1 MRDALLQLPVALAAR
16 PANAV
21 AGWRGSQA
29 VSCASLV
36 QRVQEWRL
44 VLAAQR
50 GSDFALY
57 IEDSLEFAA
66 ALLGAWQAGKT
77 VWLTA
82 DALPTSCAAL
92 RMRVDGFLGEFPA
105 DCAPIA
111 PPAGVGAVS
120 AATGPAAGAAL
131 APHAL
136 NGAFEALVVHTSG
149 STGAP
154 QAIPKRLSQMSSE
167 VDVLEAMFGDML
179 GADAAVVATV
189 SHQHIYG
196 LLFKVLWP
204 LCAGRPL
211 LAESV
216 AYPEELAAL
225 LAQRPSLLV
234 SSPAHLKRLPEL
246 GGWQDARAHLRAVFS
261 SGGPLPE
268 EAAFACADLLGKAP
282 IEVYGSSETGGV
294 ARRQRTR
301 ASSAAWTAFPNVEWR
316 LEEEGALAVRS
327 AHLADDNWL
336 QLADR
341 AEATDDGRFELR
353 GRADRIVKLEEK
365 RISLDALEA
374 ALRASPLVQEARLM
388 LDDSAARACLAAFVV
403 LSAQG
408 RTQLQA
414 GGKLA
419 LNRTLRALL
428 AASAEAVALPR
439 RWRYLEQLPVNAQG
453 KVTHAALAALLA
465 EQPSSSAVPAQAV
478 QAAAAASARPTEP
491 LWSELERGEASVKL
505 ALTVPADLLYFEG
518 HFPGSPI
525 LPGVVQLDW
534 AIARGRQYFDMPP
547 VFRDIAMLKFQQIIA
562 PGATVQLDLAWDSA
576 KSSLQFKYLS
586 QAGQHASGRVLFA
599 AA

>member
-1 MRDALLQLPVALAAR
+1 MREWRSVLAAR
-16 PANAV
+16 P
-21 AGWRGSQA
+21 GR
-29 VSCASLV
+29 
-36 QRVQEWRL
+36 
-44 VLAAQR
+44 
-50 GSDFALY
+50 DYALY

-66 ALLGAWQAGKT
+66 ALLGAWQACKT

-82 DALPTSCAAL
+82 DALPASCAAL
-92 RMRVDGFLGEFPA
+92 RARVDGFLGDFPA
-105 DCAPIA
+105 DCAPLTA
-111 PPAGVGAVS
+111 PGPAGVAE
-120 AATGPAAGAAL
+120 TGQVLSIRAL
-131 APHAL
+131 D
-136 NGAFEALVVHTSG
+136 GAFDALVVHTSG

-167 VDVLEAMFGDML
+167 VDVLEAMFGGML
-179 GADAAVVATV
+179 GADTAVVATV

-204 LCAGRPL
+204 LCAGRPV
-211 LAESV
+211 LADSV

-225 LAQRPSLLV
+225 LARRPSLLV

-246 GGWQDARAHLRAVFS
+246 AGWLDARTRLRAVFS

-268 EAAFACADLLGKAP
+268 EAAYACAELLGKAP

-294 ARRQRTR
+294 AWRQRTR
-301 ASSAAWTAFPNVEWR
+301 ASSAAWTAFPNVAWR

-341 AEATDDGRFELR
+341 AEAADDGRFELR

-365 RISLDALEA
+365 RVSLDALES
-374 ALRASPLVQEARLM
+374 ALRASPLVQVARLM

-403 LSAQG
+403 LSEAG
-408 RTQLQA
+408 RARLQA
-414 GGKLA
+414 EGKLA
-419 LNRTLRALL
+419 LNRALRALL

-453 KVTHAALAALLA
+453 KTTHAALAALLA
-465 EQPSSSAVPAQAV
+465 DQPPAPDDSAPQAV
-478 QAAAAASARPTEP
+478 QAGCNADPRPIDPE
-491 LWSELERGEASVKL
+491 WNEIERGESSVKL
-505 ALTVPADLLYFEG
+505 SLTVPKDLLYFDG

-534 AIARGRQYFDMPP
+534 AIAHGRRYFDMPP
-547 VFRDIAMLKFQQIIA
+547 LFRDIAMLKFQQVIT

>member
-1 MRDALLQLPVALAAR
+1 MRDALLRLPMSLAAR
-16 PANAV
+16 PADAV
-21 AGWRGSQA
+21 VGWRGAQA
-29 VSCASLV
+29 LSCALLV
-36 QRVQEWRL
+36 ERVQDWRAA
-44 VLAAQR
+44 LAAQTGR
-50 GSDFALY
+50 HFALY

-82 DALPTSCAAL
+82 DALPASCAAL
-92 RMRVDGFLGEFPA
+92 RARVDGFLGEFPA
-105 DCAPIA
+105 DCAPLEA
-111 PPAGVGAVS
+111 QRGSG
-120 AATGPAAGAAL
+120 AGAGL
-131 APHAL
+131 AMHAL
-136 NGAFEALVVHTSG
+136 EASFDALVVHTSG

-167 VDVLEAMFGDML
+167 VDVLESMFGDML

-204 LCAGRPL
+204 LCAGRPVM
-211 LAESV
+211 ADSV

-246 GGWQDARAHLRAVFS
+246 AGWQDARAQLRAVFS

-268 EAAFACADLLGKAP
+268 EAAYACADLLGKAP

-294 ARRQRTR
+294 AWRQRTR
-301 ASSAAWTAFPNVEWR
+301 ASSAAWSAFPNVEWR

-327 AHLADDNWL
+327 AHLADDEWL

-341 AEATDDGRFELR
+341 AEATADGRFELR

-374 ALRASPLVQEARLM
+374 ALRASPLVEEARLL

-403 LSAQG
+403 LSAEG
-408 RTQLQA
+408 RTHLQA
-414 GGKLA
+414 QGKLA
-419 LNRTLRALL
+419 LNRALRSLL
-428 AASAEAVALPR
+428 TANAEAVALPR
-439 RWRYLEQLPVNAQG
+439 RWRYLEQFPVNAQG
-453 KVTHAALAALLA
+453 KTTHAALAALLA
-465 EQPSSSAVPAQAV
+465 EPG
-478 QAAAAASARPTEP
+478 AAPVASGADGRPTEP
-491 LWSELERGEASVKL
+491 VWSETGRGETSVTL
-505 ALTVPADLLYFEG
+505 SLTVPEDLLYFDG

-534 AIARGRQYFDMPP
+534 AIARGRHYFDMPP
-547 VFRDIAMLKFQQIIA
+547 VFRDIAMLKFQQVIT
-562 PGATVQLDLAWDSA
+562 PGATVELELAWDSA

-586 QAGQHASGRVLFA
+586 QAGQHASGRVIFA